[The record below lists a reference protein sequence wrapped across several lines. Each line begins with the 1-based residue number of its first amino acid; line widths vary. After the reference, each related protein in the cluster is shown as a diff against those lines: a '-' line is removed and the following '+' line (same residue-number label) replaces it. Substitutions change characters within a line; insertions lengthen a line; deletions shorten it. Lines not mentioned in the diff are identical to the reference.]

1 MNANQPGS
9 AETESNQNFDETKAK
24 LNRQQSLKP
33 ENRSIETSSSPQRGT
48 NPSNATTLDV
58 ANKNSKFFFTSKKLA
73 TNLMKK
79 ANSADA
85 SNGGFDTSWGKL
97 DVNNW
102 TLYEDGKHLNITG
115 YTGSDHDHIIVP
127 NGADFAKAGRNKN
140 KLQTQISSDVTQTLK
155 AKTVAFSKT
164 DGQKTKLTNGYR
176 AFADDDIEKFDGS
189 NLDVSNVT
197 DMDHMFYSSFDSNNT
212 SQTQINS
219 HSNQNSTK
227 MVLVNSK
234 LNISSQQPAAA
245 DSAENKLKT
254 AALNSTIDEK
264 LDAKMLSESKA
275 ISPANDTNG
284 GFDEATWG
292 KLNVNDWQGSVQGDY
307 YQLTDYTG
315 DANHIIVPNEAD
327 FAKAGISTSGK
338 QVGVTSDFMHI
349 IFRDKTTAQDATVA
363 FSKTNNKQVKAIG
376 SDWSNTWGH
385 KFNSLWSKGK
395 FTKFDGSNLD
405 VSNVSNMS
413 YMFEENHI
421 SDLTPL
427 KDWQTSNVT
436 DMSHM
441 FQSNQISDLTPL
453 KGWQTG
459 HVTNMSS
466 MFDENHIS
474 NLTPLKDWQTS
485 GVTDMSGMFA
495 ENHISDLTPLKDWQT
510 SNVTDMSYMFDNN
523 TSIPTKTIQAKRVI
537 NFVYPA
543 GYTGKKQDSVTQTV
557 NVPNQKV
564 KVDLTTKGSKP
575 SNNILDWVT
584 KTETPISTPIDPVYF
599 RDYTVPKVDGL
610 VPNVAIV
617 AKAQADPN
625 KPIIVTVTYT
635 IAPVPAESVNPET
648 PSDTDNAGSITNTG
662 SADSSQIQGNGDTD
676 KLLPA
681 LDIVLT
687 HNAYIY
693 QNDGIT
699 TLKENGKNIV
709 LKLGKTIHAMNN
721 GQIFTF
727 NGKKFYQIGENEYVK
742 VNNTLKRKVLIHNAF
757 VYTKSGKAIKKGHK
771 HIVLKKKNTI
781 LALDN
786 DKIVTIQGKKFY
798 RIGNNKYVKVANVK
812 KD

>member
-436 DMSHM
+436 DMS
-441 FQSNQISDLTPL
+441 
-453 KGWQTG
+453 
-459 HVTNMSS
+459 
-466 MFDENHIS
+466 
-474 NLTPLKDWQTS
+474 
-485 GVTDMSGMFA
+485 
-495 ENHISDLTPLKDWQT
+495 
-510 SNVTDMSYMFDNN
+510 YMFDNN